1 MKFGIVDPIVT
12 FRICVKVMFS
22 QNLWIKQWIR
32 LRNDDIRVVKE
43 VIYQKSKYPFITY
56 CSHDR
61 FLEL

>member
-56 CSHDR
+56 
-61 FLEL
+61 